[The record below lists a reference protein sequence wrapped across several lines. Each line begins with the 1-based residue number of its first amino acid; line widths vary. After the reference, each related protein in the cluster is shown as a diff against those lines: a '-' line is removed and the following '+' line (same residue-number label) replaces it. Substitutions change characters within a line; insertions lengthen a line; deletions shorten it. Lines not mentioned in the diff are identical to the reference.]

1 MRTTRDGYTLQLSHD
16 SLHTILS
23 RLRPEQLRGITGGPL
38 SGDPGPRLTQAV
50 GRAVRAAR
58 RTPERVGGA
67 LPVFS
72 APGFRLL
79 VRPRGPT
86 QGEILMVRPE
96 SETDSELIP
105 VDVPGYTRPYKNPK
119 TGKSQDLRVR
129 GARVQI
135 TWKEVPLSQARNLG
149 VPDPRKVVYV
159 LAKRTAAQEKVH
171 DPKTKKAKTKKSAL
185 EPAGTYLRPLYVG
198 ETKKQNRMG
207 PRMDVLRAFDVDFAP
222 YVVCVG
228 TIAALPNQT
237 VRLKTKDRSFA
248 QTDADLQLL
257 REDVEHV
264 LVRILT
270 NAGYELTVVT
280 PGNPVW
286 IADLGISVSHVNPP
300 AFFDPNGFTRGKQA
314 TPFEIAP
321 LGWG

>member
-1 MRTTRDGYTLQLSHD
+1 MWTTRDGYTLELPHD

-38 SGDPGPRLTQAV
+38 SGDPGPRLAQAV
-50 GRAVRAAR
+50 GRVAQAAR
-58 RTPERVGGA
+58 RTPETLGGA

-96 SETDSELIP
+96 GEADSELHP
-105 VDVPGYTRPYKNPK
+105 VGSAGATRPFGSGAARRN
-119 TGKSQDLRVR
+119 LRVR
-129 GARVQI
+129 GARVTI
-135 TWKEVPLSQARNLG
+135 AWKMLPVAHAKSLG
-149 VPDPRKVVYV
+149 VRDANATVYI
-159 LAKRTAAQEKVH
+159 LAKRTPVQE
-171 DPKTKKAKTKKSAL
+171 PGNKSAP
-185 EPAGTYLRPLYVG
+185 ESQTGPYLRPLYVG
-198 ETKKQNRMG
+198 ETRTQSRIV
-207 PRMDVLRAFDVDFAP
+207 PRMDVLRAFDVDTSP

-228 TIAALPNQT
+228 TIRVDPPGQQQVQTPAGPRAFNGSAA
-237 VRLKTKDRSFA
+237 DW
-248 QTDADLQLL
+248 QLL

-264 LVRILT
+264 LVRILM
-270 NAGYELTVVT
+270 NAGYRLTVLSPSLRLWV
-280 PGNPVW
+280 
-286 IADLGISVSHVNPP
+286 AELGISIKHENPP
-300 AFFDPNGFTRGKQA
+300 AFLDPRGLTLTRTNQP

>member
-1 MRTTRDGYTLQLSHD
+1 MWTTRDGYTLQLPHE

-38 SGDPGPRLTQAV
+38 AGDPGPSLARAV
-50 GRAVRAAR
+50 GRVARAAR
-58 RTPERVGGA
+58 RTPETIGGA
-67 LPVFS
+67 NGPPFPVFS

-96 SETDSELIP
+96 SEAEAELVP
-105 VDVPGYTRPYKNPK
+105 VGAPGYTRPYKDPQ

-135 TWKEVPLSQARNLG
+135 TWKQLPLTQARSLG
-149 VPDPRKVVYV
+149 VTDPRKVVYV
-159 LAKRTAAQEKVH
+159 LAKRTAALEIVNG
-171 DPKTKKAKTKKSAL
+171 KKKNAAR
-185 EPAGTYLRPLYVG
+185 EMGGTYLRPLYVG
-198 ETKKQNRMG
+198 ETKKQDRMG
-207 PRMDVLRAFDVDFAP
+207 PRIDVLRAFDVDFAP

-228 TIAALPNQT
+228 TIATLPSQMVQQKPQT
-237 VRLKTKDRSFA
+237 RAFA
-248 QTDADLQLL
+248 PTSSADMQLL

-270 NAGYELTVVT
+270 RAGYGLTVRT
-280 PGNPVW
+280 PRNPVW
-286 IADLGISVSHVNPP
+286 IADLGISVSHLNPP
-300 AFFDPNGFTRGKQA
+300 AFLDPKGVSLAKQT
-314 TPFEIAP
+314 TPYEIAP

>member
-1 MRTTRDGYTLQLSHD
+1 MWTTRDGYTLQLPHD

-38 SGDPGPRLTQAV
+38 AGDPGPLLVRAV
-50 GRAVRAAR
+50 GRAAQAAR
-58 RTPERVGGA
+58 RTPETIGGQNGPP

-86 QGEILMVRPE
+86 EGEILMVRPE
-96 SETDSELIP
+96 DEADAELVP
-105 VDVPGYTRPYKNPK
+105 VGASGSTRPYKHPR

-135 TWKEVPLSQARNLG
+135 TWKQLPLAQARNLG
-149 VPDPRKVVYV
+149 VTDPRKVVYV
-159 LAKRTAAQEKVH
+159 LAKRTAAPETVNG
-171 DPKTKKAKTKKSAL
+171 KTKKSAREL
-185 EPAGTYLRPLYVG
+185 GGTYLRPLYVG
-198 ETKKQNRMG
+198 ETKEQDRMR
-207 PRMDVLRAFDVDFAP
+207 PRIDVLRAFDVDFAP

-228 TIAALPNQT
+228 TIAALPSQR
-237 VRLKTKDRSFA
+237 VQQQPKDRAFA
-248 QTDADLQLL
+248 PTNAADLQLL

-270 NAGYELTVVT
+270 NTGYELTVRT
-280 PGNPVW
+280 PRNPVW
-286 IADLGISVSHVNPP
+286 INDLGISVSHVNPP
-300 AFFDPNGFTRGKQA
+300 AFLDPRGVSLGKQA
-314 TPFEIAP
+314 TPYEIAP
-321 LGWG
+321 IGWG

>member
-1 MRTTRDGYTLQLSHD
+1 MWTTRDGYTLQLPHD

-38 SGDPGPRLTQAV
+38 SGDPGPRLAQAV
-50 GRAVRAAR
+50 GRVAQAAR
-58 RTPERVGGA
+58 RTPESVGGG

-96 SETDSELIP
+96 GEADSELMP
-105 VDVPGYTRPYKNPK
+105 VGSTGATRAFG
-119 TGKSQDLRVR
+119 TGAARRNLRVR
-129 GARVQI
+129 GARVTI
-135 TWKEVPLSQARNLG
+135 AWKMLPVADAKTLG
-149 VPDPRKVVYV
+149 VQDKHTTVYI
-159 LAKRTAAQEKVH
+159 LAKRTPIQEEG
-171 DPKTKKAKTKKSAL
+171 KKSAP
-185 EPAGTYLRPLYVG
+185 ESKKGPYLRPLYVG
-198 ETKKQNRMG
+198 ETRTQTRIV
-207 PRMDVLRAFDVDFAP
+207 PRIDVLRAFDVDTSP

-228 TIAALPNQT
+228 TIRVNPPGQQQVQT
-237 VRLKTKDRSFA
+237 PAGPRAFNGSP
-248 QTDADLQLL
+248 ADWQLL

-270 NAGYELTVVT
+270 IADYRLTVLSPSLRLWV
-280 PGNPVW
+280 
-286 IADLGISVSHVNPP
+286 AEQGISITHENPP
-300 AFFDPNGFTRGKQA
+300 AFLDPGGLNLTRTGQP
-314 TPFEIAP
+314 TPYEIAP